1 MTLKKY
7 FRVRPSGRGP
17 EVSFDAENFFKGNAS
32 GNRRYGGEGEETFL
46 ELARYY
52 IEKKGTL
59 ADIRGIAFR
68 ENGEIFQQRMAG
80 SNGFKQSSLC
90 L

>member
-1 MTLKKY
+1 MRKIFLK
-7 FRVRPSGRGP
+7 
-17 EVSFDAENFFKGNAS
+17 ENAS
-32 GNRRYGGEGEETFL
+32 GNRRYGGGRRRTFL

-68 ENGEIFQQRMAG
+68 ENGEIFH
-80 SNGFKQSSLC
+80 NGWRKVMDLSRVPFAYEQTEGFCKQDHL